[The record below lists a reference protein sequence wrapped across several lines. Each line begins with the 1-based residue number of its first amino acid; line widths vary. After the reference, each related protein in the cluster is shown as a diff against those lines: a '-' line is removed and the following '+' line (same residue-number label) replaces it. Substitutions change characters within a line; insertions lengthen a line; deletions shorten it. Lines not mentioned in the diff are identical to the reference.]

1 MDKSVPILYVEDDAL
16 SRQIFELMLTR
27 VVGCTN
33 LLMWENSLNFGE
45 RLKDLPQ
52 SPALIFLDIHVD
64 PIDGFEMIKI
74 IRSQPRTSEAI
85 VIALTASLVSEEM
98 VWLRQAGFNG
108 AIGKPLDIRRISEVF
123 GRILKR
129 EPIWLVR

>member
-1 MDKSVPILYVEDDAL
+1 MDKSLPILYVEDDAL

-33 LLMWENSLNFGE
+33 LRMWENSLNFGE
-45 RLKDLPQ
+45 RLNEMPQ
-52 SPALIFLDIHVD
+52 SPALIFLDIHVE
-64 PIDGFEMIKI
+64 PLNGFEMIQI

-98 VWLRQAGFNG
+98 VRLRHAGFNG